1 MGPPLVQK
9 ARNALSGNHTGR
21 GQPLSPFGQ
30 DRVNLHDMEGLLW
43 GGAVLLAL
51 AAVSNFISAWFRRW
65 TTEIAVTDR
74 RVILKHGFIRR
85 ATMEMNLAKV
95 ESIDVDQTLTGRLFN
110 YGNVTIRGTGSSNSP
125 HDRRAAETADDGD
138 HELTGRFCAQL
149 DVARLA

>member
-1 MGPPLVQK
+1 MAPYVDRTFEAGEIVRHRTTVSWIVYVPSILLAVIALATLV
-9 ARNALSGNHTGR
+9 AG
-21 GQPLSPFGQ
+21 
-30 DRVNLHDMEGLLW
+30 VNLHDMEGLLW

-65 TTEIAVTDR
+65 TTGIAVTDR

-110 YGNVTIRGTGSSNSP
+110 YGNVTIRGTGSSF
-125 HDRRAAETADDGD
+125 ETLRIID
-138 HELTGRFCAQL
+138 EPLKLRTT
-149 DVARLA
+149 VTMS

>member
-1 MGPPLVQK
+1 MRHRTTVSWIVYVPSILLAVIALATLV
-9 ARNALSGNHTGR
+9 AG
-21 GQPLSPFGQ
+21 
-30 DRVNLHDMEGLLW
+30 VNLHDMEGLLW

-65 TTEIAVTDR
+65 TTEIAITDR